1 MLLTRKKILN
11 RFKIYIKIYRQDI
24 QKTKYK
30 LQNKKS
36 KKIKL

>member
-1 MLLTRKKILN
+1 MLLTRKKIQN

-24 QKTKYK
+24 KKTKYI

-36 KKIKL
+36 KKIKF